1 MVLRR
6 MPRGDPKEWFTA
18 VLVGPGVDRGRM
30 GTFLLALLRDV
41 RGPMASFWERETMD
55 CTWTR
60 RRFLAAAGAM
70 AAAPC
75 AGGAAESSLAVTLQT
90 EFFSY
95 SIGAD
100 GRNLRFVEKQSGRDY
115 AAPGD
120 HRCASVRRGASWY
133 SATSVAERGGR
144 LEIAFGNSG
153 VKAVLQASS
162 HPRHVV
168 LEVLSVEG
176 EPVDE
181 LVFLDVPLSLQGA
194 PDEPFAACAL
204 ARNDR
209 TNVAGLPRP
218 AARLRASAVPPIG
231 LVGASVAICAAPP
244 AALRPCL
251 QEAVSAAPEL
261 PHSPLGGPWALDAP
275 INRGSYLFN
284 FDGITEKNVDEW
296 IDLARSLGMNQI
308 DFHGGH
314 SFRFGDC
321 EPNPALYPQGKESL
335 KRVIDRLHAA
345 GISAGLHTYAFFL
358 AKNCPWVSPIPDPRL
373 ASQAVFTLAEE
384 LPPGSD
390 AVAVA
395 EPTDKVSTITG
406 FFVRNSVTL
415 RIDQELITFTGV
427 TRQPPYR
434 FTGCRR
440 GQYGTKPAAH
450 AKGAKVYHL
459 KECFGLFVPDPHT
472 TLFTEVAARTAEI
485 INHCGFDMMYLDAL
499 DGEDILGGAQY
510 AWHYGSR
517 FVYEIW
523 RRLRRPVLTEMS
535 TFRHHLWVVR
545 SRCCAWDHPNRSH
558 KKFIDIHCQANEDS
572 RRMFLPG
579 ELGWWA
585 LKNWSGAQ
593 GERTF
598 PDDIEYLMAKCLG
611 TDTGFALM
619 GIDPKSAK
627 SAPAL
632 PRLAA
637 IIRRYEELR
646 HSGQVP
652 EHVKARLRQP
662 GEEYTLEGDLQSGW
676 RFRPVCYDRHKVES
690 AEPWSSHW
698 RVRNRFGPQPLAV
711 RIEALMGAGP
721 DDDPASVVLA
731 DFQEENELAVRAA
744 QGGVTARVFAERK
757 EVKAGQASACFLA
770 TNRRADRKGAWVQ
783 AEKRFAPP
791 RDLSKCQG
799 LGVWVHGDGQGQV
812 LNFQL
817 RSPHHLTSGIGDHYV
832 VVDFTGWRYFEL
844 IEPEGARYAEYVWP
858 YGDIYSIYRESVR
871 FDQIESLSLWYNH
884 LPPGKEVRCL
894 VSPVKAIPLVPLK
907 LVHPRVTI
915 GGQTLV
921 FPVEI
926 PSGCYLEFLGPD
938 DCTLYGPLGE
948 VLGRVKAEGEVPT
961 VGPGENRVSFQADA
975 GHVRP
980 RAQVTIITRG
990 EAIGS

>member
-1 MVLRR
+1 
-6 MPRGDPKEWFTA
+6 
-18 VLVGPGVDRGRM
+18 
-30 GTFLLALLRDV
+30 
-41 RGPMASFWERETMD
+41 MD

-60 RRFLAAAGAM
+60 RRFLASAAM
-70 AAAPC
+70 AAAVP
-75 AGGAAESSLAVTLQT
+75 GRSIAAETSPAVTLQT
-90 EFFSY
+90 ELFSY
-95 SIGAD
+95 SIGPD

-115 AAPGD
+115 LAPGD
-120 HRCASVRRGASWY
+120 HRFAAVRRGATQHP
-133 SATSVAERGGR
+133 ATSVVARGGQ
-144 LEIAFGNSG
+144 LEIAFGNAG
-153 VKAVLQASS
+153 VKAVLRASS

-168 LEVLSVEG
+168 LEVVKVEG
-176 EPVDE
+176 QPIDE
-181 LVFLDVPLSLQGA
+181 FVFLDVPLTLQGK
-194 PDEPFAACAL
+194 PGEPFAACAL
-204 ARNDR
+204 ARNER
-209 TNVAGLPRP
+209 THVAGLPGP
-218 AARLRASAVPPIG
+218 CGRLRARAVRVVG
-231 LVGASVAICAAPP
+231 MEGASVAICAAPP
-244 AALRPCL
+244 TGLRPCL
-251 QEAVSAAPEL
+251 QEAVSAAPDL

-284 FDGITEKNVDEW
+284 FDGITEKNVEEW
-296 IDLARSLGMNQI
+296 IDLARSLGMTQI

-358 AKNCPWVSPIPDPRL
+358 AKNCPWVIPVPDPRL
-373 ASQAVFTLAEE
+373 ASQAVFTLADD
-384 LPPGSD
+384 LPPAGD
-390 AVAVA
+390 AVPVA

-415 RIDQELITFTGV
+415 RIDEELVTFTGV
-427 TRQPPYR
+427 AHQPPYR

-450 AKGAKVYHL
+450 AKGARVYHL

-472 TLFTEVAARTAEI
+472 TLFEEVAARTAEI
-485 INHCGFDMMYLDAL
+485 INYCGFDMMYLDAL

-535 TFRHHLWVVR
+535 TFHHHLWVVR

-558 KKFIDIHCQANEDS
+558 KKFIDIHCRANEDS

-611 TDTGFALM
+611 TDTGLALM
-619 GIDPKSAK
+619 GIDPKTAK
-627 SAPAL
+627 AAPAL

-652 EHVKARLRQP
+652 EAVKARLRQP
-662 GEEYTLEGDLQSGW
+662 GEEYTLEGDVRSGW
-676 RFRPVCYDRHKVES
+676 RFRPVCYDRHKVQS
-690 AEPWSSHW
+690 AEPWSSQW
-698 RVRNRFGPQPLAV
+698 RVNNRFGPQPLAL
-711 RIEALMGAGP
+711 RIEALMGAAP
-721 DDDPASVVLA
+721 YDDPAGVVLA
-731 DFQEENELAVRAA
+731 DFQQEGDFAVRAVQAGVEARVLAVRD
-744 QGGVTARVFAERK
+744 Q
-757 EVKAGQASACFLA
+757 VKAGQASGCFTA
-770 TNRRADRKGAWVQ
+770 TNRRADRRGAWVQ

-791 RDLSKCQG
+791 GDLSKCQG
-799 LGVWVHGDGQGQV
+799 LGVWVHGDGQGEV

-817 RSPHHLTSGIGDHYV
+817 RSPQHLAGGIGDHYV
-832 VVDFTGWRYFEL
+832 LVDFTGWRYFEL
-844 IEPEGARYAEYVWP
+844 IEPEGARYADYAWP

-871 FDQIESLSLWYNH
+871 FDQIESLSLWYNE
-884 LPPGKEVRCL
+884 LPPAKEVRCL
-894 VSPVKAIPLVPLK
+894 LSAVKALPLVPLK
-907 LVHPRVTI
+907 LVRPRLTV
-915 GGQTLV
+915 GGQTLR

-926 PSGCYLEFLGPD
+926 PSGCYLEFLGPN
-938 DCTLYGPLGE
+938 DCTLYGPNGE
-948 VLGRVKAEGEVPT
+948 VLGRVKAEGNVPT
-961 VGPGENRVSFQADA
+961 VAAGENLVKFQVD
-975 GHVRP
+975 GGSVRP
-980 RAQVTIITRG
+980 RAQVTLVTRG
-990 EAIGS
+990 